1 MNGDCIYKKTSI
13 DVTLSHLHRNKI
25 VFSVSIEE
33 EKTQKRHK
41 EKQNRNSFQKLFKL
55 LPIV

>member
-13 DVTLSHLHRNKI
+13 DVTLSHLHKNKI

-33 EKTQKRHK
+33 EKRHK